1 MFDTVNIFTINI
13 NLSRTKNI
21 MLIVFTQDETSYEEL
36 KEYYLKKYKHIQ
48 QDQSKFSF
56 INKGKYNT
64 TSNYFDL
71 ACEALNY
78 SCTYS

>member
-36 KEYYLKKYKHIQ
+36 KEYYLKKYRYLQK
-48 QDQSKFSF
+48 DQSKFSF

-64 TSNYFDL
+64 TSSYFDL